1 MTIRISLPA
10 DIEAKLRERAAAEGK
25 DPAALALEAV
35 QEKLGGGNAVSGR
48 PSAAERI
55 AAWERFVAGMCGWT
69 QTLLFG
75 HRVDDTREAIYQGRG
90 E

>member
-10 DIEAKLRERAAAEGK
+10 EIEAKLRERAAAEGK
-25 DPAALALEAV
+25 DPVALALEAV
-35 QEKLGGGNAVSGR
+35 QEKLGFGEVISGR
-48 PSAAERI
+48 PDAAERI
-55 AAWERFVAGMCGWT
+55 AAWERFVTGMRGST
-69 QTLLFG
+69 ETLPSG